1 MVTHKR
7 LAAQDA
13 AAQEMS
19 DLVETLHTTE
29 QRLEELTAGEIDA
42 VVDHSGRSYLLRRAQ
57 DRMRVDEAARQAA
70 VIDALPAYIALL
82 DAQGNIVSTNHAW
95 RNSPSMTV
103 QHAPGAQLGGNY
115 LELCQD
121 ARGPGCS
128 QSFQIAAGTRDVLTG
143 GARSFSFKYSCQSMV
158 GQRWLL
164 MMVTPLG
171 GDAPSGAVV
180 MHLDIT
186 KEWQGEINLI
196 ASERRFSDM
205 LRNVDLATVMLDC
218 DGRIT
223 FCNQCLLDLTEWKNE
238 DVVGRNWF
246 DTFVPSADTTS
257 LDSYRERLKEA
268 TDGWHGESAIVT
280 RSGESRLMRWHNS
293 VLRSGTGTVIGS
305 ASIGEDI
312 TEQRRSEI
320 RIKHLNRVYA
330 VLSGINTLIVHA
342 KDREELYREACR
354 IAVEDG
360 GFRMSMIAI
369 VDRKTSM
376 VVPAASAGKDEELF
390 ALIASI
396 LASPEGAPST
406 LIAKAIQ
413 AKVPLV
419 VNDSLTDSR
428 VLFSDKYSAAGVRSL
443 AVFPLIVGGEAVGA
457 LSLFSSELEF
467 FHAEELKLLAE
478 LTNDIS
484 YAIDHIGKQERLD
497 YLAFYDVLTGLANR
511 SLFCERL
518 ELSLLEASR
527 GDGRLA
533 VMLLDIERFRNVN
546 DTYGREAGDRLLSEF
561 AARLAASEVDVMRL
575 ARIDADH
582 FAIMVLDSP
591 AEAELVSRI
600 DKRMAEIFTAP
611 FHIAGTELRVSAKVG
626 IAVSP
631 DDGTEADVLLRN
643 ADTALKNAKARGARY
658 LFYTQKMNERVAD
671 KLSLE
676 NRLRQAIDLEQ
687 FVLHYQPKISFATG
701 KLTGCEALIR
711 WNDPQS
717 GLVAPG
723 QFIPILEETGL
734 ILEVGSWA
742 LRKAL
747 EDYLRWRAAGL
758 AATRIAVNV
767 SPLQLRHCGFV
778 DEIRAIF
785 GAHALAPEALELEVT
800 EGMIMEVG
808 KDSIATLQGIRALG
822 VSIAMDDFGT
832 GFSSLS
838 YLARLPVDTLKI
850 DRSFVVEMTA
860 APVGLALV
868 STIITLAHSLKLK
881 VVAEGVET
889 EEQCRLLRLLSCD
902 EMQGFLLS
910 KAVPSEEF
918 EAKFLKAG
926 PLDFKLP

>member
-1 MVTHKR
+1 VTHKR

-13 AAQEMS
+13 TAQEMS
-19 DLVETLHTTE
+19 DLVETLHRTE

-57 DRMRVDEAARQAA
+57 DEMRVNEAARQAA
-70 VIDALPAYIALL
+70 VLDALPAYIALL

-103 QHAPGAQLGGNY
+103 QHAPGAQLGSNY
-115 LELCQD
+115 LVLCQD
-121 ARGPGCS
+121 ARGAGCS

-143 GARSFSFKYSCQSMV
+143 SAKSFSFKYSCQSMV

-218 DGRIT
+218 DARIT
-223 FCNQCLLDLTEWKNE
+223 FCNQCLLGLTDWKNE
-238 DVVGRNWF
+238 EVVGRNWF
-246 DTFVPSADTTS
+246 DTFVPSADATS
-257 LDSYRERLKEA
+257 RDAYRERLKVA
-268 TDGWHGESAIVT
+268 TDGWQIESAIVT

-293 VLRSGTGTVIGS
+293 VLRSGTGAVIGS

-360 GFRMSMIAI
+360 GFRMSMISI
-369 VDRKTSM
+369 VDRQTSR

-390 ALIASI
+390 ASIANI

-406 LIAKAIQ
+406 LIVKAIQ
-413 AKVPLV
+413 AKAPLV
-419 VNDSLTDSR
+419 VNDSLMDAR

-443 AVFPLIVGGEAVGA
+443 AVFPLIVAGEAVGA

-467 FHAEELKLLAE
+467 FHADELKLLAE
-478 LTNDIS
+478 LTDDIS
-484 YAIDHIGKQERLD
+484 HAIDHIGKQERLD

-511 SLFCERL
+511 ALFCERL

-546 DTYGREAGDRLLSEF
+546 DTYGREAGDRLLAEL

-591 AEAELVSRI
+591 AEAEVVSRI
-600 DKRMAEIFTAP
+600 DKRMVEIFTAP

-658 LFYTQKMNERVAD
+658 LFYTQKMNERVVE

-676 NRLRQAIDLEQ
+676 NRLRQAIELEQ

-717 GLVAPG
+717 GLVPPG

-734 ILEVGSWA
+734 ILEVGRWA

-758 AATRIAVNV
+758 PATRIAVNV
-767 SPLQLRHCGFV
+767 SPLQLRHRGFA
-778 DEIRAIF
+778 DEIQAIF

-918 EAKFLKAG
+918 ETKFLKAG
-926 PLDFKLP
+926 ALDFKLP